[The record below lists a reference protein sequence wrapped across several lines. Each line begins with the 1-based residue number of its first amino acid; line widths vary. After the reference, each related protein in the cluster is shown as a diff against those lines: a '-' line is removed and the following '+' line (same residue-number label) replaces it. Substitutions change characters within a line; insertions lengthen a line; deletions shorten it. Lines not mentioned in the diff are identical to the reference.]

1 MDVSVYP
8 GDDPDTEYEVSLHLA
23 AIKLEISGAKA
34 ECSRR
39 GLGQIAK
46 WLAEISFAIRER
58 PGPEN
63 LPQPELSHGNKIVVG
78 RFEYFNQNK
87 CS

>member
-39 GLGQIAK
+39 GLGQTEN
-46 WLAEISFAIRER
+46 WLSEIRAAFLLRIPPPPCSSVRICTA
-58 PGPEN
+58 
-63 LPQPELSHGNKIVVG
+63 GNIH
-78 RFEYFNQNK
+78 
-87 CS
+87 